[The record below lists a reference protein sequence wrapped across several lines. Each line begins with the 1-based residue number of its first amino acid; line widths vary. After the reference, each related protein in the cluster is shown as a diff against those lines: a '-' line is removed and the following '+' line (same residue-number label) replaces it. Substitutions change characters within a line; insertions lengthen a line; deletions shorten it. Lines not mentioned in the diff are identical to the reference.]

1 MNKMIK
7 VSPELARIIKS
18 FGKSRTSLPSANG
31 TKIVIRNPELLRII
45 RAFGKASNQ
54 VKSSPLSLRSADN
67 ANRTQA
73 SQLTAN
79 GTKIVI
85 TDPTLLRII
94 RAFGKASNQVKS
106 SPLSLRSADNA
117 NYSEVQDLK
126 DRIAKLTAEKEYLKG
141 QYDQQKEQNKAFYDN
156 LLAQHNNLNI
166 RYGDLQNQRN
176 VLRGFAANAIAIVQ
190 QLISTINGSGISR
203 RNGNAKNALG
213 QIQNFLTQI

>member
-18 FGKSRTSLPSANG
+18 FGKSRTSLPS
-31 TKIVIRNPELLRII
+31 
-45 RAFGKASNQ
+45 
-54 VKSSPLSLRSADN
+54 
-67 ANRTQA
+67 
-73 SQLTAN
+73 AN